1 MRSSDVR
8 IRVVDGPS
16 AVAALLASLPE
27 EMRRSAFHHP
37 NWTTNW
43 LATPDHVRRRTIAAV
58 VEEVHSGR
66 PLLVLPLTLESFGGA
81 DYWTSL
87 DRGVCDYNDSLGA
100 PDFRPSAAEMRAIWK
115 RIVAALPSDA
125 SFLLIDKLPID
136 IGTRHEPLAD
146 LGGLRPS
153 HMTRHPLRLDVDYP
167 TLRTTRFCQTNA
179 RSLDRKR
186 RKLERKGRLE
196 LTTVGGPE
204 AVPLL
209 DRVMAWRAERYEE
222 RPVVTDFYRRLV
234 TAGDPARVT
243 ALTLDGEPISAV
255 FGLAEPTAFRLLAVG
270 HDKAFSNWSPGLLV
284 IEDAIRLACEGGLEE
299 FDFTI
304 GAETYKFAFGVSTEP
319 LWLFSAEFGPHG
331 SAMLR
336 LMLTR
341 NSIATRLKSWLAGS
355 APAGQTADA
364 KAG

>member
-1 MRSSDVR
+1 MRNNDVQIR
-8 IRVVDGPS
+8 IVEGPE
-16 AVAALLASLPE
+16 AVGDLLASLPD

-37 NWTTNW
+37 NWITNW
-43 LATPDHVRRRTIAAV
+43 LATPDHVRRRTIATV
-58 VEEVHSGR
+58 VEEVASGR
-66 PLLVLPLTLESFGGA
+66 PLLVLPLTLESFGGT

-100 PDFRPSAAEMRAIWK
+100 ADFRPSPAEMRAIWK
-115 RIVAALPSDA
+115 RIVAALPRDA
-125 SFLLIDKLPID
+125 AFLLIDKLPID

-153 HMTRHPLRLDVDYP
+153 HMTRHPLRLDGDYS
-167 TLRTTRFCQTNA
+167 TLRATRFCQTNC

-186 RKLERKGRLE
+186 RKLERKGRLAFDS
-196 LTTVGGPE
+196 VAGPE

-209 DRVMAWRAERYEE
+209 DRVMAWRAERYDDQ
-222 RPVVTDFYRRLV
+222 PVTTDFYRRLV
-234 TAGDPARVT
+234 EGGDPARVMV
-243 ALTLDGEPISAV
+243 LTLDGQPISAV
-255 FGLAEPTAFRLLAVG
+255 FGLTEPNAFRLLVVG
-270 HDKAFSNWSPGLLV
+270 HDKAYSNWSPGLLA
-284 IEDAIRLACEGGLEE
+284 IEDAIRAACAAGLAE

-304 GAETYKFAFGVSTEP
+304 GAEAYKFAFGVATEP

-341 NSIATRLKSWLAGS
+341 NSIATRLKRWLDGS
-355 APAGQTADA
+355 APADRGVEA
-364 KAG
+364 KTG